1 MLGPVGACAR
11 ARPRA
16 VLVETRPMSEHAAPV
31 LVALVGPS
39 GAGKT
44 TLAAALVR
52 RWSAAGLRVGYVKHA
67 SHGFEMDRPGKD
79 TDRLA
84 GAGAAGVAVSG
95 PSGTAYLERT
105 ASRDP
110 VALVARFFP
119 TADVVVVEGFREA
132 GLPSVVLTG
141 DAEPAAA
148 VAEARGAVLAV
159 AAPAHRLEAARS
171 CAREAAVLDR
181 DDIVGIAAHLEA
193 ALRERGDLPRAPS

>member
-1 MLGPVGACAR
+1 M
-11 ARPRA
+11 
-16 VLVETRPMSEHAAPV
+16 TQHAPPV

-79 TDRLA
+79 TDRVA

-105 ASRDP
+105 ESHDP
-110 VALVARFFP
+110 LTLVARFFP

-132 GLPSVVLTG
+132 GLPAVVLTG
-141 DAEPAAA
+141 DTEPAAA
-148 VAEARGAVLAV
+148 IAEARGKVLAA
-159 AAPAHRLEAARS
+159 AAPAPRLGAARA
-171 CAREAAVLDR
+171 CAGAVAVFDR

-193 ALRERGDLPRAPS
+193 VLRVGAGSPRAAS

>member
-1 MLGPVGACAR
+1 MKP
-11 ARPRA
+11 P
-16 VLVETRPMSEHAAPV
+16 APSV

-52 RWSAAGLRVGYVKHA
+52 RYAAAGLRAGYVKHA

-79 TDRLA
+79 TDRVA

-95 PSGTAYLERT
+95 PSGTAYLERVE
-105 ASRDP
+105 SRDP
-110 VALVARFFP
+110 LALVARFFP

-148 VAEARGAVLAV
+148 IAEARGKVLAV
-159 AAPAHRLEAARS
+159 AAPAPRLAAARA
-171 CAREAAVLDR
+171 CAGGAAVFDR

-193 ALRERGDLPRAPS
+193 ALGVRTAAPRAPS

>member
-1 MLGPVGACAR
+1 MP
-11 ARPRA
+11 
-16 VLVETRPMSEHAAPV
+16 THAAPL

-52 RWSAAGLRVGYVKHA
+52 RWTAQGLRVGYVKHA

-95 PSGTAYLERT
+95 PTGTAFLERT
-105 ASRDP
+105 ESRDP

-119 TADVVVVEGFREA
+119 SADVVVVEGFREA
-132 GLPSVVLTG
+132 GLPSLVLTG
-141 DAEPAAA
+141 DREPAAA
-148 VAEARGAVLAV
+148 VSEARGTVLAV
-159 AAPAHRLEAARS
+159 VAPVGRLAAARA
-171 CAREAAVLDR
+171 CAGGAAVFDR
-181 DDIVGIAAHLEA
+181 DDVVGVATHVGS
-193 ALRERGDLPRAPS
+193 ALRVGEAPPRATP